1 MHKAVALPFIVIAAV
16 VIGGLLYLFGG
27 PSFHPDLSV
36 TNPVT
41 APVKV
46 SGNAS
51 TLVLGQGT
59 SAKGLDQ
66 RVNYRITNVEQLTTL
81 WQMVYANNGPALPI
95 VDFSKYEVLAV
106 FDGSHTSG
114 GYGVQVKSIE
124 DTGGNRTI
132 HILHTSPGDSCT
144 TTSAVSSPFV
154 IVQVS
159 ASPLP
164 VTHIDDMEMNQ
175 C

>member
-16 VIGGLLYLFGG
+16 VVGGLLYLFGG
-27 PSFHPDLSV
+27 PSFHPQISA

-41 APVKV
+41 APAKV
-46 SGNAS
+46 AGNAS
-51 TLVLGQGT
+51 TLVLGHGT
-59 SAKGLDQ
+59 SANGFDQ
-66 RVNYRITNVEQLTTL
+66 RVNYRITDVEQFAAL
-81 WQMVYANNGPALPI
+81 WQMVYANNAPALPT

-114 GYGVQVKSIE
+114 GYDVQVKSIE
-124 DTGGNRTI
+124 DASGNRTI
-132 HILHTSPGDSCT
+132 HILHSAPGDACT
-144 TTSAVSSPFV
+144 TASAISSPFV

-159 ASPLP
+159 ASTLP
-164 VTHIDDMEMNQ
+164 VTHIDDTQTNQ